1 MTNKTPRP
9 EEQEA
14 ADVAAS
20 DPTLNKGA
28 VDEVVED
35 YEEADNADQLDPT
48 TEKEMGKV
56 ERATEDITMGIEDA
70 S

>member
-14 ADVAAS
+14 ADVAAN

-35 YEEADNADQLDPT
+35 YEEADNAGKIDPT